1 MRNPDYIE
9 IIPFEDH
16 KVYLKGQNIQFSLV
30 HKSSRT
36 TNNVSYMEKQPRWLT
51 AILLRKL
58 TKLLKFASWIQ
69 LFFCV
74 ENFPEIFFIVS
85 FSVFEN
91 DITFSWPNELQ
102 AWFDIRKYQ
111 KNYRLTSTEMSI

>member
-69 LFFCV
+69 FLCGKL
-74 ENFPEIFFIVS
+74 P
-85 FSVFEN
+85 
-91 DITFSWPNELQ
+91 
-102 AWFDIRKYQ
+102 
-111 KNYRLTSTEMSI
+111 